1 MGREEGKGWK
11 ENGSG
16 RHKDARKGQHVYASP
31 WEEGG
36 GRGGRWERREVVEE
50 GGKYRS
56 SGVEGKREGVEG
68 KWEWQTQ
75 RRSQG
80 STCVCVTMGGG
91 RW

>member
-1 MGREEGKGWK
+1 MTEVEGGWGGKRGRAGE

-50 GGKYRS
+50 GGGR
-56 SGVEGKREGVEG
+56 
-68 KWEWQTQ
+68 
-75 RRSQG
+75 
-80 STCVCVTMGGG
+80 GG